1 MCQPVCLV
9 SGRVRIIVRNVP
21 LLLGALHLVSRVEGN
36 QVHFDGVFQ
45 CLVNIGVIV
54 DHRTG
59 RHGFQRMQIKALNVL
74 GLDSV
79 QCIQTCDS
87 RKEEKNMSRK
97 L

>member
-9 SGRVRIIVRNVP
+9 SGRVRIIVRNIP
-21 LLLGALHLVSRVEGN
+21 LLLRALNLIRRIEGN

-45 CLVNIGVIV
+45 CLVDIGVIV

-79 QCIQTCDS
+79 QRIQTCDL
-87 RKEEKNMSRK
+87 RKEEKT
-97 L
+97 

>member
-21 LLLGALHLVSRVEGN
+21 LLLGALNLIRRVEGN

-45 CLVNIGVIV
+45 CLVNIGMVMN
-54 DHRTG
+54 HRTG

-79 QCIQTCDS
+79 QRIQTCDS
-87 RKEEKNMSRK
+87 RKEEKT
-97 L
+97 

>member
-21 LLLGALHLVSRVEGN
+21 LLLGALHLVGGVEGN

-45 CLVNIGVIV
+45 CLVDIGVV
-54 DHRTG
+54 MDHRTG

-74 GLDSV
+74 GLDSA
-79 QCIQTCDS
+79 QRIQTCDL
-87 RKEEKNMSRK
+87 RKEEKT
-97 L
+97 